1 MARVKSRSS
10 RRWLGAFVLAL
21 WVAVVAWH
29 ARREY
34 FRPLALRLEEAARLL
49 EPGSSY
55 YLARMGGHAVGLATA
70 RLDTIPGGF
79 LLNDQ
84 LLLDIPAQGTS
95 QRAVVETRL
104 ELTPAL
110 ALREFTFHLDSE
122 VGRYEVRGRARG
134 DTLLEFEVGA
144 GGGVE
149 RSEVRVPAGV
159 VLPAA
164 LPLRLA
170 AAGMLRPGAE
180 YQLQLFD
187 PSTLAER
194 LAEIRIV
201 GQDTLVVPDTAIFDP
216 VRGEWLVGSYDTIPV
231 WQVEEVYGTMR
242 TQSWLD
248 ADGRL
253 VRAESPLGFT
263 LERTAYEL
271 AREEWDRARRDPA
284 LARGYGAII
293 EGTAIASNVG
303 PVRAAGVDQLAVRLL
318 GVELEG
324 FDLAGGRQ
332 SLRGDTLKVVRER
345 LAERTSSYRLPYAGG
360 GEAALELG
368 ATPLI
373 QAADPRIVTVAREIA
388 GGERDPAIVA
398 RKLSDWVYE
407 SLAKEITV
415 SVPSAVQVLEARRG
429 DCNEHTVLY
438 VALARALGL
447 PARTAVGVVHL
458 DGRFFYHAW
467 PEVWL
472 DGWVAVDPTFG
483 QAPAD
488 AAHLRF
494 LVGGLDRQVELIR
507 LIGRLRLEV
516 L

>member
-1 MARVKSRSS
+1 
-10 RRWLGAFVLAL
+10 VLCV
-21 WVAVVAWH
+21 WAVVVALH

-34 FRPLALRLEEAARLL
+34 FPPLATRLEEAARLL
-49 EPGSSY
+49 EPGTSY
-55 YLARMGGHAVGLATA
+55 YLARMGGHAIGFASS
-70 RLDTIPGGF
+70 RLDTIPDGF
-79 LLNDQ
+79 ELLDQ
-84 LLLDIPAQGTS
+84 LLLEIPAQGTT
-95 QRAVVETRL
+95 QRAVVETRV
-104 ELTPAL
+104 ELTPSL
-110 ALREFTFHLDSE
+110 SLREFAFHLDSE
-122 VGRYEVRGRARG
+122 VGRYQVRGRAVG
-134 DTLLEFEVGA
+134 DTLLELEVGA
-144 GGGVE
+144 GGAVE
-149 RSEVRVPAGV
+149 RSEIRVPDGV
-159 VLPAA
+159 LLPAA
-164 LPLRLA
+164 LQLRLA
-170 AAGMLRPGAE
+170 AAGMLRGGAD
-180 YQLQLFD
+180 YHFQIFD
-187 PSTLAER
+187 PSTLSAR
-194 LAEIRIV
+194 GV
-201 GQDTLVVPDTAIFDP
+201 GLRVAGRGTLVVPDTASYDP
-216 VRGEWLVGSYDTIPV
+216 VSGEWVVGAYDTIPV
-231 WQVEEVYGTMR
+231 WEVEEVYGGMSSR
-242 TQSWLD
+242 SWLD
-248 ADGRL
+248 PDGRL

-271 AREEWDRARRDPA
+271 ARGEWDRARRDPA
-284 LARGYGAII
+284 LASGFGAII
-293 EGTAIASNVG
+293 EGTAIASNVD
-303 PVRAAGVDQLAVRLL
+303 PARIATVDQLAVRLL

-332 SLRGDTLKVVRER
+332 SLRGDTLIVTRER
-345 LAERTSSYRLPYAGG
+345 LAEREVSYRLPYDGG
-360 GEAALELG
+360 GEPALELE

-373 QAADPRIVTVAREIA
+373 QTTDPRIVAMAREIA
-388 GGERDPAIVA
+388 GGERDPARVA
-398 RKLSDWVYE
+398 RRLSDWVYR

-494 LVGGLDRQVELIR
+494 LVGGLARQVELIR